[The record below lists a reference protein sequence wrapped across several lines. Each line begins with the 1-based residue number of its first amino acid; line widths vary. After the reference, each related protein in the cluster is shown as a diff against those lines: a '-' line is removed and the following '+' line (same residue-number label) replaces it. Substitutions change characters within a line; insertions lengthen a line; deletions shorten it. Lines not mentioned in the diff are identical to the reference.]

1 MFYFNE
7 LERLHEMMT
16 ENNDTRAVFSFT
28 YNSKQLSCIFIID
41 VNPYMLILAPL
52 GADFAINISINEDF
66 TANTY
71 INNHFRELINFLE
84 LKYDPENKFRPLTLF
99 EVINSNI
106 PDDNY
111 QQTNYTTIIRTAS
124 LAQDIEEADKIY
136 FCGFRNNGKNE
147 TVSNRNYIKTK
158 VAFGKLIA
166 DNLRKANVST
176 RWTSQRNEE
185 DIYLINRY
193 LERIDR
199 QR

>member
-71 INNHFRELINFLE
+71 IH
-84 LKYDPENKFRPLTLF
+84 K
-99 EVINSNI
+99 
-106 PDDNY
+106 
-111 QQTNYTTIIRTAS
+111 
-124 LAQDIEEADKIY
+124 
-136 FCGFRNNGKNE
+136 
-147 TVSNRNYIKTK
+147 
-158 VAFGKLIA
+158 
-166 DNLRKANVST
+166 
-176 RWTSQRNEE
+176 
-185 DIYLINRY
+185 
-193 LERIDR
+193 
-199 QR
+199 